1 MALDYA
7 AIREDKEAQYGW
19 DVGRLGRLI
28 AEEIYADRTH
38 FIFEL
43 LQNAEDALRQR
54 VHAVERPKSVSFV
67 LSEDGLRFSHYG
79 KPFDEKDVRGICEF
93 GESTKEK
100 FTSIG
105 RFGVGFKA
113 VYTVTDRPEI
123 HSGPEDFAIE
133 EYVKPIA
140 ASPIDRSLDETVILL
155 PFKFNKGSEYREV
168 ADALDDLDPST
179 VLFLSEIEAISWE
192 KEGTSRMSIDRTTD
206 VLSPGVSRVRILR
219 NLVVDSDWLLFSRPV
234 QVGGPANSAIN
245 SVKIAFKLADDGSIG
260 PVNRSQLS
268 VFFPTSVDT
277 GFRFLVHGPYIT
289 TLARDNVPWR
299 DERNRRLLRETA
311 ALLRSSL
318 RWIRDNSLLNAGML
332 SCLPI
337 EAKQYREASITQPEY
352 APIYEAT
359 KQALSGERLL
369 PGVDGYVS
377 AKRAR
382 LAGAQDVRGLF
393 TGSQLADLYGE
404 SCELTWLDGSITAGQ
419 TSELWAY
426 LTGALNVPV
435 VDPESIIRSLRNRK
449 DYLED
454 QSDEFIIRLFAFYDA
469 RRALRRDLSSVPLI
483 RLEDGSHVVPLV
495 NGQPQAFLQGDSAT
509 GFPTVKEEI
518 CNNEAAYRFLKY
530 GLGLREP
537 DLVDDVVE
545 NILPIYRDE
554 TVDVS
559 DDDYANHVQ
568 RMVKA
573 FGTDSR
579 TQRRKLVDH
588 LRFTRFVR
596 AVDAGSGLTSWE
608 CPDQLEEGR
617 IYFPTDRLQALF
629 HGVPGV
635 KFVDSS
641 YPCLVNGNAPDLLE
655 ACGVSFQLAEVWY
668 GETVLTEHEKSDL
681 RQATGTVGNS
691 RPWDDTIY
699 DYTLFGLDLLLCAL
713 PCMDTQGRA
722 QKARLLWES
731 LSDLEE
737 RAGRKAF
744 AGTYE
749 WFYQRERTANFP
761 AAFVKQL
768 NATAWVPGEAGELV
782 RPDLVL
788 FDALGWQPH
797 PFLESVIGFKPPV
810 IDTLAREAGLE
821 PGAIDL
827 MRQEGLT
834 EAELRELIELRNRA
848 RQSQEPSDD
857 DGSVGAGQES
867 SPPRTVGNHG
877 SVADGGNRHTGDRG
891 TASGEG
897 AHASSDASNGHR
909 TGSSGSNRSSSD
921 NGAWVYHPNIA
932 VEPDETVAGS
942 SADRDARMGVEDQAI
957 RFIQEREPGWQRMPP
972 GNPGYDLR
980 RDGRNGSMIYC
991 EVKAMSGTLSDHPAE
1006 MTPTEFDA
1014 AREHGT
1020 AYWLYIVESVGKDNI
1035 RILKIQNPAGRAHR
1049 FSFDTGWEHM
1059 AEIVV

>member
-19 DVGRLGRLI
+19 DVGRFGRLI

-54 VHAVERPKSVSFV
+54 VNGAERPKSVSFV

-113 VYTVTDRPEI
+113 VYAVTARPEI

-140 ASPIDRSLDETVILL
+140 TSPIDRTLDETVILL
-155 PFKFNKGSEYREV
+155 PFKSNRGSEYRDV

-179 VLFLSEIEAISWE
+179 VLFLNEIEAIGWE
-192 KEGTSRMSIDRTTD
+192 KDGTSRMSIGRTTD
-206 VLSPGVSRVRILR
+206 VLSPGVSRVRISR
-219 NLVVDSDWLLFSRPV
+219 DLVVDSDWLLFSRPV
-234 QVGGPANSAIN
+234 QVDGPASSAIN
-245 SVKIAFKLADDGSIG
+245 SVKIAFKLGDDGSIG
-260 PVNRSQLS
+260 PVSRSPLS

-289 TLARDNVPWR
+289 TLSRDNIPWQ
-299 DERNRRLLRETA
+299 DEWNRRLLRETA
-311 ALLRSSL
+311 TLLRSSL
-318 RWIRDNSLLNAGML
+318 RWIRDNGLLNAVML

-337 EAKQYREASITQPEY
+337 EARQYGEASIARPEY

-359 KQALSGERLL
+359 KQALLWERLL
-369 PGVDGYVS
+369 PGVNGYVS

-382 LAGAQDVRGLF
+382 LAGSQDVSRLF
-393 TGSQLADLYGE
+393 SGSQLADLYSE
-404 SCELTWLDGSITAGQ
+404 PYELAWLDGSITAGQ
-419 TSELWAY
+419 TPELWAY
-426 LTGALNVPV
+426 LTGPLNVTV

-449 DYLED
+449 DYLEG
-454 QSDEFIIRLFAFYDA
+454 QPDEFIIRLYAFYDT
-469 RRALRRDLSSVPLI
+469 RPYLRRQLGSVPLI
-483 RLEDGSHVVPLV
+483 RLENDGHVVPLV

-509 GFPTVKEEI
+509 GFPTVKAEI
-518 CNNEAAYRFLKY
+518 CNDEAAYRFLKD

-545 NILPIYRDE
+545 HILPIYRDG
-554 TVDVS
+554 TADVS
-559 DDDYANHVQ
+559 NDDYANHVQ

-579 TQRRKLVDH
+579 AQRRKLVDR
-588 LRFTRFVR
+588 LRITRFVR
-596 AVDAGSGLTSWE
+596 TVDAGSGLTSWE
-608 CPDQLEEGR
+608 CPDQLEEGK

-629 HGVPGV
+629 HGVVGV

-641 YPCLVNGNAPDLLE
+641 YPCLVDGNAPDLLE
-655 ACGVSFQLAEVWY
+655 DCGVSFQLSEVWY

-681 RQATGTVGNS
+681 RQATGTVSNS

-699 DYTLFGLDLLLCAL
+699 DYTLFGLDLLLSAL
-713 PCMDTQGRA
+713 PRMDTQGRA
-722 QKARLLWES
+722 QKARMLWES

-744 AGTYE
+744 SGTYE

-797 PFLESVIGFKPPV
+797 PFLESVIRFKRPV

-848 RQSQEPSDD
+848 RQSQQTSDD
-857 DGSVGAGQES
+857 DGPVGAGQES

-877 SVADGGNRHTGDRG
+877 SNADGGSRRSSARG
-891 TASGEG
+891 TASGES
-897 AHASSDASNGHR
+897 ADASSDAGNGHR
-909 TGSSGSNRSSSD
+909 AGSSGSNRGSSE

-932 VEPDETVAGS
+932 VGPDETVAGGS
-942 SADRDARMGVEDQAI
+942 PDHDARMGVEDQAI

-980 RDGRNGSMIYC
+980 RDGQNGHMIYC

-1020 AYWLYIVESVGKDNI
+1020 AYWLYIVENVGKDDI
-1035 RILKIQNPAGRAHR
+1035 RILKIQDPAGKAHR

-1059 AEIVV
+1059 AEMVG